1 MSESEH
7 VLDWLQ
13 SWYASQCDG
22 DWEHEWGVSIGT
34 LDNPGWIVRIDLEE
48 TALADREY
56 PRQRVT
62 RGDHDWV
69 MAWTSERTFHLA
81 CGPGNLIEGLSIF
94 RTWASEDVGGA
105 P

>member
-13 SWYASQCDG
+13 SWYAAQCDG
-22 DWEHEWGVSIGT
+22 DWEHEWGVTIGT

-48 TALADREY
+48 TALTDREY
-56 PRQRVT
+56 PRQRVS
-62 RGDHDWV
+62 RGEHDWV

-81 CGPGNLIEGLSIF
+81 CGPRNLTEGLSLF
-94 RTWASEDVGGA
+94 RAWASEDVKRA
-105 P
+105 L